1 MALLIAR
8 HGMSYREAA
17 ETTLVEF
24 RVYNMAYAIQQEE
37 RRHQAAIQ
45 AWFNQS
51 AKATKGK
58 GKATKSAYRN
68 FKDFYDHQK
77 EFNKLFEPVGQARKR
92 LSMAEKNR
100 LMNRS
105 RKEVGR
111 VG

>member
-37 RRHQAAIQ
+37 ARYQSAIQ
-45 AWFNQS
+45 AWFNQ
-51 AKATKGK
+51 AVKATKGK
-58 GKATKSAYRN
+58 GKQTKSAYRN
-68 FKDFYDHQK
+68 FEDFYDHKK
-77 EFNKLFEPVGQARKR
+77 EFDRLFMPRTGQQRA

-100 LMNRS
+100 LMNRA

-111 VG
+111 VN